1 MSKRSRNVEVTQ
13 ADRMRIV
20 SIGMDLGDRNAT
32 FCGIDADGSVV
43 ERGRV
48 AMRKPVVEQWAGQ
61 YPQGTLIAIE
71 AGGHS
76 PWVSRALA
84 SAGSEV
90 LIANPRKIPLITRNK
105 RKSDDIDPELLAR
118 LARTDRTLLSPITH
132 RDEETQKDLQ
142 LIRTREV
149 SVTSRTKLI
158 GHIRG
163 TVKAYGLRIPSCSTE
178 MFVRKARESLD
189 LSTLEP
195 LEPILKIIDQLT
207 ATIRQYDREVET
219 LAETKYPAT
228 KILMQIKGVGA
239 LTALAYVLVFQSS
252 ERFESSRMAGAYIGL
267 VPARDQSGKA
277 DPQLGV
283 TKAGDRLMRRLLIQS
298 AHYIL
303 GPFGVDSD
311 LRRHGERI
319 ASRGGKKAKKTAAVA
334 VARKLAVLMHR
345 LWSTGEDYDPL
356 FNTKQQIESTLAA
369 SLPGAP
375 VTAASSL
382 GLSH

>member
-1 MSKRSRNVEVTQ
+1 MAKRSRNVEVMQ
-13 ADRMRIV
+13 ADRTRIV

-32 FCGIDADGSVV
+32 FCGIDADGNVV

-48 AMRKPVVEQWAGQ
+48 ALRKPVVEHWAGQ

-84 SAGSEV
+84 GAGSEV

-369 SLPGAP
+369 SLPVAP